1 MCFEEKLK
9 MTNYFELVSQELLG
23 KLAQIRAYITK
34 HNPTIGVLTEE
45 IVRDFLS
52 THLPNVVNV
61 EQGFILHDNGSVSKQ
76 VDVLIYDSQAYA
88 PFYRINDIVVVPAE
102 SVIAVIEVKT
112 SITKQIFHSVI
123 KYFEALDY
131 LPNART
137 YLFMFNSKELHQIDS
152 YFHSYKHKGDYQL
165 FDHDTFQYLPDE
177 ITGIN
182 SSFHLKK
189 SYVTFERDMV
199 GYSSWFYQD
208 SQGSE
213 INALQHFYMSLYGH
227 VEHYLEKN
235 YTTKK
240 LKKRSDYHQM
250 NFQSVF
256 AIELFDM

>member
-1 MCFEEKLK
+1 

-23 KLAQIRAYITK
+23 KLAQIKAYITK

-52 THLPNVVNV
+52 THLPNVVSV
-61 EQGFILHDNGSVSKQ
+61 EQGFILYENGNISKQ
-76 VDVLIYDSQAYA
+76 VDILIYDSQAYA

-131 LPNART
+131 LPNAKT
-137 YLFMFNSKELHQIDS
+137 YLFMFNSKELHQINS
-152 YFHSYKHKGDYQL
+152 YFHNYKHKGDYQL
-165 FDHDTFQYLPDE
+165 FDYDTFQYLPDE

-189 SYVTFERDMV
+189 SDVISERDML
-199 GYSSWFYQD
+199 GYISWFYQD
-208 SQGSE
+208 SKGTE
-213 INALQHFYMSLYGH
+213 INALQHFYMSIYTH
-227 VEHYLEKN
+227 VEHYLENN
-235 YTTKK
+235 YTTKQ

-250 NFQSVF
+250 NLQSVL
-256 AIELFDM
+256 AIRLFDM